1 MRFLGLLCSLMLACG
16 GDSPADSDAAPSAD
30 ADGTKPIV
38 VLSTTLGDLVL
49 QLEPGEMPITTANFL
64 SYVDAGWYDG
74 TLVHR
79 VEDDWVIQGGGYTSG
94 LAPKTPN
101 APIDLET
108 SSNVTHVHGAISM
121 ARTSDP
127 NSATTQWF
135 IVDWPETGTPPQPGQ
150 LDGDYAAFGVLI
162 EGFDV
167 LAAMTQVPTS
177 TVDTLQSVPDTE
189 IVVSSAARR

>member
-16 GDSPADSDAAPSAD
+16 GDSPADPDAAPSAD